1 MNEHKEKTQNTSRNI
16 TKKSY
21 EKLSKEK
28 KLAILMLMR
37 NRAKLR
43 TILAVYITTLPFEQY
58 SLSENNLL
66 ELGNKLFEINPQE
79 TLVKED

>member
-1 MNEHKEKTQNTSRNI
+1 MNENKDKAQTTSRNI

-21 EKLSKEK
+21 EKLSQEK
-28 KLAILMLMR
+28 KIAVLMHMK

-43 TILAVYITTLPFEQY
+43 TILAVYITKLPFEQY
-58 SLSENNLL
+58 SVSETNLL
-66 ELGNKLFEINPQE
+66 VLGDKFFEVSFHE